1 MERAA
6 VRVKRRVIIIG
17 AGIGG
22 LTAAIR
28 LASAGY
34 SVIMLEQQKE
44 VGGKLQRIEGQ
55 GYAFDRGPSTMTMI
69 HRFETIFRSVGKHIN
84 EYVNFYPIS
93 EGTRHYFPDGTTV
106 DFSTD
111 AAVTQAQIAAYSE
124 QDARNYLS
132 FMKESERLYR
142 LAERHFLNRL
152 LVSWRDKASPSLAL
166 AFAKARPFQTY
177 GGMLNRYFR
186 HPYTIALFGRY
197 ATYVG
202 SDPGRAPAIFA
213 MLAHAEQ
220 RHGVHGIR
228 GGTYA
233 LVQGLNRLALELNVD
248 IRTSVRVKRIVSSNG
263 RVTGV
268 DSAIG
273 FLPADIVIANGDVLT
288 VNRDLID
295 PKDRPAMPDAR
306 IRRYEPS
313 LSGFAMLLGVSRTYS
328 LLRHHTVFFPER
340 YGEEFDSIFR
350 EKRPPREPALYICNT
365 SCTEAG
371 LAPVGS
377 SNLFVLANA
386 PYLAEEWDWQDRQE
400 EVAGRMIDRL
410 ETCGLSNVRE
420 HIEFRSVYTP
430 ADMAKDT
437 SAYRGAIY
445 GISSNRPSQTFA
457 RPSNRGALRGLW
469 FVGGATHPGGG
480 TPMVAASG
488 QLVAEA
494 VIRED
499 R

>member
-1 MERAA
+1 M
-6 VRVKRRVIIIG
+6 KRRVIIIG

-22 LTAAIR
+22 LSAAIR

-34 SVIMLEQQKE
+34 SVTMLEQQKE
-44 VGGKLQRIEGQ
+44 VGGKLQRVEGQ
-55 GYAFDRGPSTMTMI
+55 GYTFDRGPSTMTMI
-69 HRFETIFRSVGKHIN
+69 HRFESIFRSAGKHIQD
-84 EYVNFYPIS
+84 YVNFYPIA

-111 AAVTQAQIAAYSE
+111 AAAIEAQIAVYSE
-124 QDARNYLS
+124 EDARNYRS

-166 AFAKARPFQTY
+166 AFAQARPLQTY
-177 GGMLNRYFR
+177 AGLLNRYFR
-186 HPYTIALFGRY
+186 HPYTKALFGRY

-202 SDPGRAPAIFA
+202 SDPGKAPAIFA

-220 RHGVHGIR
+220 RHGVYGIQ
-228 GGTYA
+228 GGTSA
-233 LVQGLNRLALELNVD
+233 LVHGLKRLALELGVD
-248 IRTSVRVKRIVSSNG
+248 IRVSVRVDRIVSSNG
-263 RVTGV
+263 RVAGV

-273 FLPADIVIANGDVLT
+273 FLPADIIIANGDVLT

-295 PKDRPAMPDAR
+295 PKDRPAMPNAR

-313 LSGFAMLLGVSRTYS
+313 LSGFVMLLGVKRTYS

-340 YGEEFDSIFR
+340 YGEEFDAIFR
-350 EKRPPREPALYICNT
+350 DKRPPQEPALYICNT
-365 SCTEAG
+365 SCSEAG
-371 LAPVGS
+371 LAPAGS

-386 PYLAEEWDWQDRQE
+386 PYLAGEWDWQDGQE
-400 EVAGRMIDRL
+400 AVAGRLIDRL
-410 ETCGLSNVRE
+410 ERCGLANLRE

-430 ADMAKDT
+430 ADLAEDT

-445 GISSNRPSQTFA
+445 GISSNRPSQTFS
-457 RPSNRGALRGLW
+457 RPSNRGSLRGLW
-469 FVGGATHPGGG
+469 FVGGTTHPGGG

-494 VIRED
+494 VIREN